1 MWSNSTAIYQL
12 VDRTHLD
19 SEMSQGATEKKTAE
33 SNCRWRTETQQ
44 PWREVGCIDV
54 HFPFLVLQN
63 KSAKQ
68 AFSVSPG
75 IFKGLPSKR
84 SLTKCNETKIFPQD
98 KENCPLFPYNLDEVN
113 EKKQIP
119 LWNLPN
125 YESTAKVQFWQE
137 SSVVKTLTKA
147 SDGIFFFPFGS
158 SLWFFFN
165 LFLFFTSLREYHPKF
180 SLGCKFV

>member
-1 MWSNSTAIYQL
+1 
-12 VDRTHLD
+12 
-19 SEMSQGATEKKTAE
+19 
-33 SNCRWRTETQQ
+33 
-44 PWREVGCIDV
+44 VGCIDV
-54 HFPFLVLQN
+54 HFPFLVIQN

-75 IFKGLPSKR
+75 IFKGLSSKR

-119 LWNLPN
+119 LCNHPN

-137 SSVVKTLTKA
+137 SSVVKMLTKA
-147 SDGIFFFPFGS
+147 SDGIFFLPF
-158 SLWFFFN
+158 WFLPSI
-165 LFLFFTSLREYHPKF
+165 LFEFI
-180 SLGCKFV
+180 